1 MLKFRFKGPRKE
13 EEFKVVSWKV
23 CCQTEQVLFDNLSL
37 SKLHFPYHLPQY
49 NKYCTSLHWQWLRG
63 LGKMKIEGATTGKP
77 LLIQLLCV
85 QSAMCSSRLSQR
97 WSINQPS
104 MNCDFCRL
112 SCPRPALTAVS
123 SRRGAATAAVSLPPL
138 FSNDFIAC
146 FSFSTVMTLF

>member
-77 LLIQLLCV
+77 LLTSVCAERNVQLTTFPEMINK
-85 QSAMCSSRLSQR
+85 SAEYELWLLSPQL
-97 WSINQPS
+97 PA
-104 MNCDFCRL
+104 
-112 SCPRPALTAVS
+112 PRTAVS